1 MNTAR
6 RYELLVFDWDGTLVD
21 SAQHIVDSLLAACAD
36 LGIGSPAPE
45 RARYI
50 IGLGLKDA
58 LEYLLPD
65 LAASEYPRLAER
77 YRHHYL
83 AGDARVVPFHG
94 VQEGIAGLN
103 AAGFLLGVATGKS
116 RRGLDRALQDT
127 GLAPLFHVSR
137 CADEGFPKPH
147 PQMLQ
152 ALMELLNVAPERT
165 LMIGDTTHDLE
176 MARNAGVPALAVS
189 YGAHEEGALAR
200 LEPLAC
206 ARSFADLMR
215 WLEANG

>member
-1 MNTAR
+1 MSGR
-6 RYELLVFDWDGTLVD
+6 RLELLVFDWDGTLVD
-21 SAQHIVDSLLAACAD
+21 SPQHIVDSLLAACAD
-36 LGIGSPAPE
+36 IGIGVPPAE

-65 LAASEYPRLAER
+65 LPATEYARLAER
-77 YRHHYL
+77 YRYHYL
-83 AGDARVVPFHG
+83 AGDAKVVPFAG
-94 VQEGIAGLN
+94 VPEGIAALN
-103 AAGFLLGVATGKS
+103 ASGFLLGVATGKS

-152 ALMELLNVAPERT
+152 VLMEQLNVAAERT

-176 MARNAGVPALAVS
+176 MARSAGVRALAVT
-189 YGAHEEGALAR
+189 YGAHAEAELAR
-200 LEPLAC
+200 LDPVAC
-206 ARSFADLMR
+206 ARSFVEVIR
-215 WLEANG
+215 WLEANA